1 MDDLNPPARPGGTVV
16 PTDRAVPRQR
26 DPRTRDD
33 PPGTRY
39 ELRDP
44 LAEVTWRTDSFDA
57 MVGRAEQLGSTRFT
71 AIDAEGQRTAVRKQG
86 DAWPLPAPARRE
98 DPVAPAPAADRA
110 GARPEADREREALLR
125 RLDAALHERYVVRR
139 AAMTLGDVP
148 LGQTEYRYRG
158 DVQRVAFTESAF
170 RLATDNNSP
179 SVARSMVDVAQARGW
194 KALRVSGHEDFRRLV
209 WLEASVRGVRTLG
222 YEPVPGDREAL
233 QRLRD
238 ARQVNRIEPA
248 PDAAG
253 RPNAGAVTGSDSAR
267 AAGRGSG
274 GRKAV
279 LAALE
284 AVLVARR
291 VPAHQREAVMTAAAE
306 QLARRTAAGQTHK
319 VRVYDKAAPSQ
330 RTVPTPTREIA
341 RARDRAA
348 PVR

>member
-57 MVGRAEQLGSTRFT
+57 MVGRAEQLGSARFT

-194 KALRVSGHEDFRRLV
+194 QALRVSGHEDFRRLV

-248 PDAAG
+248 RQASSGAAA
-253 RPNAGAVTGSDSAR
+253 PAEKASAR
-267 AAGRGSG
+267 GGGS
-274 GRKAV
+274 RKAV
-279 LAALE
+279 LAAIE
-284 AVLVARR
+284 AVLVAKK
-291 VPAHQREAVMTAAAE
+291 VPEKQRAAVMAAATE
-306 QLARRTAAGQTHK
+306 KLAQRIRDGQVPK
-319 VRVYDKAAPSQ
+319 VKVYDKAAPSQ
-330 RTVPTPTREIA
+330 RPVVVPTPEMQRS
-341 RARDRAA
+341 RDRTAPA